1 MSNGVRRPTRAWAR
15 VARHAV
21 LALVTVAVAACS
33 GVPSSSSPDVVRAVG
48 GGVAPA
54 PNATITPGPGAD
66 PRTIV
71 SDFLLANGGP
81 DSHHNQ
87 ARGFLTQD
95 ARSKWTDTTA
105 TIVNS
110 LQVGLPDSQ
119 NNVQVSGTEIG
130 SLDKNGV
137 YTPFFQAASG
147 PKLFTFGMQ
156 KVQGQW
162 RIAQLGNGVLLDLA
176 GFTSNFKPRLVY
188 FFDQSQRLL
197 VPDLRYSALSDQ
209 PLCSW
214 LLEQLGDPPRAE
226 LQSLVASDLPADTT
240 HAAVTCSDN
249 SVVVNL
255 PGANLLDDAT
265 RRRLAAQLA
274 NTFVLDNTFVT
285 VRVTDAG
292 RAVAIP
298 QISSPFSSVDFTSYF
313 PPATQP
319 PLYYVHD
326 GGLVS
331 GSGTAQPGTIGTNAY
346 AMASVALAAREPQSP
361 LVAAVSGKGSAQHLL
376 VGTTTSALLTTS
388 LAPGAMSR
396 PSWAPGLDEV
406 WIADDGAVWRISAPS
421 GTATNPNPVTLTE
434 RSGQP
439 VTGSVRAIAFSP
451 DGVRVALVVQPG
463 GSAVSQVWV
472 GTVARSDKSVAID
485 NAEPVTPP
493 EIDAVDVAWND
504 TTTIYLIGEQV
515 SSPSQPG
522 YWSVQSDGSLLRV
535 RPTTGLPAVPD
546 ALAAAPNALSFVSV
560 NGSIWTEKGSGS
572 WSPPFVGGGIVA
584 GTAPTYV
591 E

>member
-1 MSNGVRRPTRAWAR
+1 MSPGRRRFGGTLLAFLT
-15 VARHAV
+15 V
-21 LALVTVAVAACS
+21 LLAACS

-54 PNATITPGPGAD
+54 ANATITPVQGAD
-66 PRTIV
+66 ARSIV
-71 SDFLLANGGP
+71 ADFLAANGGP
-81 DSHHNQ
+81 DAHHNQ

-110 LQVGLPDSQ
+110 LQVGLPDGQ

-137 YTPFFQAASG
+137 YTPFFQTDSA
-147 PKLFTFGMQ
+147 PKVFTFGMQ
-156 KVQGQW
+156 KVDGQW

-176 GFTSNFKPRLVY
+176 GFENNFKPRLVY
-188 FFDQSQRLL
+188 FFDQSQKLL

-226 LQSLVASDLPADTT
+226 LQSLVASDLPADTS
-240 HAAVTCSDN
+240 HASVTCTDN
-249 SVVVNL
+249 AVAVNL

-265 RRRLAAQLA
+265 KRRLAAQLA
-274 NTFVLDNTFVT
+274 NTFVLDNTFVS
-285 VRVTDAG
+285 VRLSDAG

-298 QISSPFSSVDFTSYF
+298 QISSPFSSVDFTSYL

-319 PLYYVHD
+319 PLYYVHE
-326 GGLVS
+326 GGLVN
-331 GSGTAQPGTIGTNAY
+331 GNGNAQPGPIGTNAY
-346 AMASVALAAREPQSP
+346 ALASVALASREQQSP
-361 LVAAVSGKGSAQHLL
+361 LVAAVSGKGAAQHLL
-376 VGTTTSALLTTS
+376 LGTTTDVLVTSS
-388 LAPGAMSR
+388 LAAGAMSR

-406 WIADDGAVWRISAPS
+406 WIADNGALWRVSTSAAS
-421 GTATNPNPVTLTE
+421 VPNPVPLTE

-439 VTGSVRAIAFSP
+439 VTGSVRSIAFSP
-451 DGVRVALVVQPG
+451 DGVRVALVVEPA

-472 GTVARSDKSVAID
+472 GTVARSDTSVAID

-504 TTTIYLIGEQV
+504 TTTLYLIGAQV
-515 SSPSQPG
+515 SSPSLPG

-560 NGSIWTEKGSGS
+560 NGSIWTERGSGS
-572 WSPPFVGGGIVA
+572 WAPPSAGGSIVA